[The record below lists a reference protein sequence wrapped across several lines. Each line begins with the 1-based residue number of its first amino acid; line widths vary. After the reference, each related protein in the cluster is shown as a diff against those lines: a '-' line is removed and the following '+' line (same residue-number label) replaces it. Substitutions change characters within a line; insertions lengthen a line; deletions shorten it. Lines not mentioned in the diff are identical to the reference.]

1 MRGHR
6 SRRAPQASRSALRWF
21 ARKAAARPSLP
32 ICRSAHAPRRN
43 ISVSSLILLDEVTDT
58 GGEIIPA
65 GVDRDDGG
73 EPQQQQPDLGGEGDD
88 LVACLASQ
96 QKSDRDQ

>member
-43 ISVSSLILLDEVTDT
+43 ISVSSLILLDEVTDA
-58 GGEIIPA
+58 GAEIIPA
-65 GVDRDDGG
+65 GVDRNDGG
-73 EPQQQQPDLGGEGDD
+73 DPEQQQPDLGSEGED
-88 LVACLASQ
+88 LVAGFTGQ
-96 QKSDRDQ
+96 QKSDR